1 MYLDT
6 PILAKLFFAEP
17 ESNEVQRIASAQG
30 ALHSSEILLT
40 EFHSVVARKRREQGL
55 PEEMVAEIIAAF
67 EQQIEEGVIQLVP
80 LTREQLMASGRLMLR
95 LRDTLGLRSLDAIH
109 LHACMEYSLHPLFTN
124 DRVMLAAAAALGI
137 PTQPL
142 RRARR

>member
-6 PILAKLFFAEP
+6 SVLAKLFFAEP

-30 ALHSSEILLT
+30 SLHSSEILLV
-40 EFHSVVARKRREQGL
+40 EFHSVVARKRREQDL

-67 EQQIEEGVIQLVP
+67 EQQVEEGVIQLVP
-80 LTREQLMASGRLMLR
+80 LTRGQLVASGRLMLP
-95 LRDTLGLRSLDAIH
+95 LRDTVGLRTLDAIH

-124 DRVMLAAAAALGI
+124 DRIMLAAAAALGV

-142 RRARR
+142 GPFRR